1 MMTDM
6 DLNYKTSFPELSAKI
21 PDAYTRLILDVLRGQ
36 QSAFVRND
44 ELEAA
49 WNIFTP
55 LLHSLENDDGPRPLP
70 YLYGSR
76 GPAAADA
83 FLSQIYHRHEEY
95 MYVRR
100 TPSSL

>member
-55 LLHSLENDDGPRPLP
+55 LLRSLENGKGPDPIP
-70 YLYGSR
+70 YPYGSR

-83 FLSQIYHRHEEY
+83 FLSQIYHRNEEY
-95 MYVRR
+95 MYVKR